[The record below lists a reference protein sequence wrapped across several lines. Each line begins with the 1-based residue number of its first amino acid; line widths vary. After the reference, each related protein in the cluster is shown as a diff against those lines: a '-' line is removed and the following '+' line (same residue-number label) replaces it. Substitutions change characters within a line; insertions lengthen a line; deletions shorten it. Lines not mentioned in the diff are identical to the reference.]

1 MAMVIM
7 HNMAASEALHTL
19 NKNASKLAKD
29 LKKVASG
36 RKIGGAGDDA
46 SAYAIS
52 ERMRV
57 QIRGLDQA
65 KANAQNANS
74 LMRTAEG
81 AVQSTIDVL
90 RTIKE
95 KALDAASDHNS
106 DADRATIQREI
117 DQQID
122 QVDENA
128 SIQFNGR
135 YLFDG
140 SADRADTAQDTI
152 IKALHTEWIPNSLS
166 LIEQSYGIRFNEAN
180 TKPKEM
186 DVILKHEAAGS
197 AQADALAY
205 VSSSYVGSHT
215 TGLTLTVNLNYYDS
229 STAKLDTTNVN
240 GKSSS
245 ASAIYLDRVLAHE
258 LTHAVMSANIDD
270 FADMPLYIV
279 EGMAELTQ
287 GADDTRT
294 QTLRSMDAAAYQG
307 LFANGSGT
315 DTQQPYAGGFAFL
328 RYVEKK
334 GGEGSMAR
342 FMTALMNGGG
352 KSLET
357 AISAAVP
364 GATLKELQ
372 DAFVADRGAYAN
384 ADAFY
389 KECCGIDLNN
399 ADTGAATGYDAGGS
413 REQKTSEDIV
423 PEGGSAAFWYFPDSD
438 TTMYDGGLIVHWPTF
453 SRHTSLTFQL
463 GTRAN
468 QNIGVA
474 LSDIHARAMGLEGDD
489 GVKLSVK
496 TVDQAKTSLTLI
508 DNSLRKALDQI
519 TTIGAIESRLGMTAD
534 NLITSSQNTQASE
547 STIRDADMAK
557 EMTSYTKHNILLQAA
572 QSMLAQANQS
582 GSSILS
588 LLQ

>member
-1 MAMVIM
+1 M
-7 HNMAASEALHTL
+7 
-19 NKNASKLAKD
+19 
-29 LKKVASG
+29 
-36 RKIGGAGDDA
+36 
-46 SAYAIS
+46 
-52 ERMRV
+52 
-57 QIRGLDQA
+57 
-65 KANAQNANS
+65 
-74 LMRTAEG
+74 
-81 AVQSTIDVL
+81 
-90 RTIKE
+90 
-95 KALDAASDHNS
+95 
-106 DADRATIQREI
+106 
-117 DQQID
+117 
-122 QVDENA
+122 
-128 SIQFNGR
+128 
-135 YLFDG
+135 
-140 SADRADTAQDTI
+140 
-152 IKALHTEWIPNSLS
+152 
-166 LIEQSYGIRFNEAN
+166 
-180 TKPKEM
+180 
-186 DVILKHEAAGS
+186 ILKHEAAGS

-270 FADMPLYIV
+270 FADMPLYIA

-294 QTLRSMDAAAYQG
+294 QTLRSMDAA
-307 LFANGSGT
+307 
-315 DTQQPYAGGFAFL
+315 
-328 RYVEKK
+328 
-334 GGEGSMAR
+334 
-342 FMTALMNGGG
+342 
-352 KSLET
+352 
-357 AISAAVP
+357 
-364 GATLKELQ
+364 
-372 DAFVADRGAYAN
+372 
-384 ADAFY
+384 
-389 KECCGIDLNN
+389 
-399 ADTGAATGYDAGGS
+399 TGYDAGVS

-534 NLITSSQNTQASE
+534 NLITASQNTQASE

-557 EMTSYTKHNILLQAA
+557 EMTSYTKYNILLQAA

-582 GSSILS
+582 GSSVLS

>member
-7 HNMAASEALHTL
+7 HNMAAAETLHTL
-19 NKNASKLAKD
+19 NKNSSQLVKD

-65 KANAQNANS
+65 KANAQNASS

-95 KALDAASDHNS
+95 KALDAANDHNS

-135 YLFDG
+135 
-140 SADRADTAQDTI
+140 
-152 IKALHTEWIPNSLS
+152 WIPNSLS

-307 LFANGSGT
+307 LFANGSGAN
-315 DTQQPYAGGFAFL
+315 TQQPYAGGFAFL

-357 AISAAVP
+357 AIGAAVP

-372 DAFVADRGAYAN
+372 DAFVADRTAYAN

-423 PEGGSAAFWYFPDSD
+423 PTRRCTTAVSPCIGRRSAA
-438 TTMYDGGLIVHWPTF
+438 
-453 SRHTSLTFQL
+453 
-463 GTRAN
+463 TRA
-468 QNIGVA
+468 
-474 LSDIHARAMGLEGDD
+474 
-489 GVKLSVK
+489 
-496 TVDQAKTSLTLI
+496 
-508 DNSLRKALDQI
+508 
-519 TTIGAIESRLGMTAD
+519 
-534 NLITSSQNTQASE
+534 
-547 STIRDADMAK
+547 
-557 EMTSYTKHNILLQAA
+557 
-572 QSMLAQANQS
+572 
-582 GSSILS
+582 
-588 LLQ
+588 

>member
-1 MAMVIM
+1 MAMVIT

-19 NKNASKLAKD
+19 HKNASKLEKD
-29 LKKVASG
+29 LRKVASG
-36 RKIGGAGDDA
+36 MKINSAGDDA

-65 KANAQNANS
+65 KANAQNASS

-81 AVQSTIDVL
+81 AVQSTVDVL

-95 KALDAASDHNS
+95 KAINAANDHNS

-128 SIQFNGR
+128 SVQFNGR

-140 SADRADTAQDTI
+140 KADRADTAQDTI

-166 LIEQSYGIRFNEAN
+166 LIEQSYGIRFDEAA

-205 VSSSYVGSHT
+205 VSSAYAGNHT

-229 STAKLDTTNVN
+229 NTATLDPANVN

-270 FADMPLYIV
+270 FVSMPLYIV

-294 QTLRSMDAAAYQG
+294 STLRSMDAAAYQG
-307 LFANGSGT
+307 LFTSGSGAN
-315 DTQQPYAGGFAFL
+315 TQQPYAGGFAFL

-357 AISAAVP
+357 AVGAAVP
-364 GATLKELQ
+364 GATLKGLQ
-372 DAFVADRGAYAN
+372 DAFVADRGRYTS

-389 KECCGIDLNN
+389 KECCGIDLDN

-423 PEGGSAAFWYFPDSD
+423 PEGGSTAFWYFPDSN
-438 TTMYDGGLIVHWPTF
+438 TTMYDGGLTVHWPTF

-474 LSDIHARAMGLEGDD
+474 LSDIHARAMGLADDEG
-489 GVKLSVK
+489 GKLSVK
-496 TVDQAKTSLTLI
+496 TVDQAKISLTLI

-547 STIRDADMAK
+547 STIRDADMAR

-572 QSMLAQANQS
+572 QSMLAQANQN
-582 GSSILS
+582 SSNVLS